1 MSSYFIDFS
10 FTEQYNILQRGGFV
24 LNKEYYETVDK
35 IKFELEKIRPKLI
48 KDGGNIEFINFKN
61 VSNEFLTQ
69 KILYFLIKT
78 YYFFITEDF
87 ENGKY

>member
-61 VSNEFLTQ
+61 QIFGRMCTLRTITHYI
-69 KILYFLIKT
+69 KIC
-78 YYFFITEDF
+78 
-87 ENGKY
+87 N